1 MLTMYPFKAEVV
13 KAQFEAEL
21 LNLNRDLDKLRK
33 KKASLEVTHKCEGQ
47 DQDLGFDK
55 V

>member
-1 MLTMYPFKAEVV
+1 MLFQFKAEVV

-33 KKASLEVTHKCEGQ
+33 EKASLEVTHKREGH
-47 DQDLGFDK
+47 DQDLGIDK

>member
-1 MLTMYPFKAEVV
+1 MLFQYKAEVV
-13 KAQFEAEL
+13 KAQFEAEV

-33 KKASLEVTHKCEGQ
+33 EKASLEGTRKHEIHN
-47 DQDLGFDK
+47 QDLGIDK